1 MENSQISIQL
11 LHYGAYPSFGQIQV
25 MSHLIIGAIGGAN
38 WDEVVATA
46 EIEIEEGEKGV
57 DLGGIVAVE
66 SPEMDTCDI
75 NNAYSSN
82 ILKYFSPEEIA
93 KASPAASSLDN
104 QPDSRGLNNIPLSNS
119 SKKCSTA
126 TTTHTIFTPY
136 FLAVEEE
143 DIRETDQI
151 NDHERQLL
159 SEYKSKEGGIED
171 KLQNMKKE
179 GKGTLTKTKREVVS
193 HESSDSYEK
202 TLPKHGDIHLHKMIS
217 TISRNPGQVIR

>member
-1 MENSQISIQL
+1 M
-11 LHYGAYPSFGQIQV
+11 F
-25 MSHLIIGAIGGAN
+25 IGAIGGAN

-46 EIEIEEGEKGV
+46 EIEMEDGSKGAE
-57 DLGGIVAVE
+57 LGGIVAVE
-66 SPEMDTCDI
+66 SPEMDNCDI

-93 KASPAASSLDN
+93 KASPAATGLDN
-104 QPDSRGLNNIPLSNS
+104 QTNSRCLNNIPLNNS
-119 SKKCSTA
+119 PTKCSIV
-126 TTTHTIFTPY
+126 TTTHTFFTPY

-143 DIRETDQI
+143 DLHETAQI
-151 NDHERQLL
+151 NDHERHLL

-179 GKGTLTKTKREVVS
+179 GKGSLTKTKREVVS

-202 TLPKHGDIHLHKMIS
+202 TLPRHGDIHLHKMIS
-217 TISRNPGQVIR
+217 TINRNPGQVIR